1 MGYIKDYDSNF
12 ISAVYDHDKEKD
24 RRLQRRKNT
33 KHIYNRRYKKAKNA
47 ESTFHYEGYWI
58 KYTSFR
64 TRYFKVTS
72 EHMIP
77 IYKRVWG
84 KYPISYYRLNKL
96 LEEENGKI
104 FNVPN
109 DWNYED
115 ILIGYKSEKYYS
127 NIFLGTEKIPLKSP
141 KLKRARWGNGKS
153 NDDYT
158 RNLDILDDIGTAP
171 GNYRKIR

>member
-24 RRLQRRKNT
+24 RKLRRRKNT
-33 KHIYNRRYKKAKNA
+33 KHVYNSRYKTAKNA
-47 ESTFHYEGYWI
+47 ESTSHYEGYWI

-64 TRYFKVTS
+64 TIYSKVTS
-72 EHMIP
+72 ERMIP

-84 KYPISYYRLNKL
+84 KYPISNYRLNKL
-96 LEEENGKI
+96 LEENGGI

-127 NIFLGTEKIPLKSP
+127 NKFLKTEKIPLKSP
-141 KLKRARWGNGKS
+141 ILKRARWGNEKS

-158 RNLDILDDIGTAP
+158 RNLDVLYDIGTAP

>member
-72 EHMIP
+72 ERMIP

-84 KYPISYYRLNKL
+84 KYPRPM
-96 LEEENGKI
+96 G
-104 FNVPN
+104 